1 VIDRIRVW
9 FRRPAAEFGYV
20 DPLLAALSVALMAFG
35 VVMVYSS
42 SAIEATV
49 KLGDPEFYLRRQ
61 AAFAGISLVVMFL
74 VSRIDYRKLR
84 LLTYPIFVGTL
95 VLLGLSLTGFGH
107 SGGGATRWL
116 QVGPVRIQP
125 AEMAK
130 LALILWL
137 GYSLAKKADRVKKF
151 SIGMVPHL
159 AVLAIVMLMCL
170 GQPDFGS
177 AVVMAVITIVMLFVA
192 GAKWRHLFAVIV
204 VGVVGG
210 AWAVQGKAY
219 RLGRID
225 AWQNIIENRHGSA
238 YQPFQSLMSF
248 GSGEATGLGLGKGY
262 QPLYLPEAHTDFISA
277 IIGEELGFVGIL
289 LLCGAFFTIVVRGVR
304 LSLTA
309 PDEYSAYV
317 AFGISCLFGIQ
328 VLINLMV
335 AMTIAPTKGLTL
347 PFISYGGSSLLVC
360 AAAMGILLS
369 ISRHSS
375 KVRAAPGETSGKS
388 SARSRSPSRAREKAH
403 AHAQGAV

>member
-1 VIDRIRVW
+1 MIDRVRTW
-9 FRRPAAEFGYV
+9 FRRPATEFGYV
-20 DPLLAALSVALMAFG
+20 DPLLAGLAVALMAFG
-35 VVMVYSS
+35 VVMVYSA

-61 AAFAGISLVVMFL
+61 AAFAGISLVVML
-74 VSRIDYRKLR
+74 VLSRVDYRKLR

-95 VLLGLSLTGFGH
+95 ILLGLSLTGFGH

-116 QVGPVRIQP
+116 QLGSVRIQP

-137 GYSLAKKADRVKKF
+137 GYSLAKKADRVKTF

-192 GAKWRHLFAVIV
+192 GARWRHLFAVIV
-204 VGVVGG
+204 AGVVGG
-210 AWAVQGKAY
+210 AWAVQRATY
-219 RLGRID
+219 RLGRIE

-262 QPLYLPEAHTDFISA
+262 QGLYLPEAHTDFISA
-277 IIGEELGFVGIL
+277 IIGEELGFIGVL
-289 LLCGAFFTIVVRGVR
+289 LLCAAFFTIVVRGVR
-304 LSLTA
+304 VSLTA

-328 VLINLMV
+328 ALINLMV

-347 PFISYGGSSLLVC
+347 PFISYGGSSLLVS
-360 AAAMGILLS
+360 AASMGILLS

-375 KVRAAPGETSGKS
+375 KVRAVAGGGTVRVRPRGSGRRDARAPAEGT
-388 SARSRSPSRAREKAH
+388 A
-403 AHAQGAV
+403 

>member
-1 VIDRIRVW
+1 MEV
-9 FRRPAAEFGYV
+9 GYV
-20 DPLLAALSVALMAFG
+20 DPLLAALTVALMAFG
-35 VVMVYSS
+35 VVMVYSA

-49 KLGDPEFYLRRQ
+49 KLDDPEFYLRRQ
-61 AAFAGISLVVMFL
+61 AAFAGISLVVMFF
-74 VSRIDYRKLR
+74 VSRIDTRKLR
-84 LLTYPIFVGTL
+84 LLTYPIFISTL
-95 VLLGLSLTGFGH
+95 LLLGLSLTGFGH

-116 QVGPVRIQP
+116 QIAGVRIQP

-137 GYSLAKKADRVKKF
+137 GYSLAKKADRVKTF
-151 SIGMVPHL
+151 SIGMIPHL
-159 AVLAIVMLMCL
+159 AVLAVVMLMCL

-192 GAKWRHLFAVIV
+192 GARWRHLFAVIV
-204 VGVVGG
+204 FAVPG
-210 AWAVQGKAY
+210 AAYAVQGKAY
-219 RLGRID
+219 RLGRLD

-248 GSGEATGLGLGKGY
+248 GSGESLGLGLGKGFQAGY
-262 QPLYLPEAHTDFISA
+262 VPEAHTDFISA

-289 LLCGAFFTIVVRGVR
+289 LLCAAFFTIVVRGVR

-328 VLINLMV
+328 ALINLMV

-347 PFISYGGSSLLVC
+347 PFISYGGSSLLVS

-369 ISRHSS
+369 ISRHTSKQRAVAGEDGARTRSS
-375 KVRAAPGETSGKS
+375 S
-388 SARSRSPSRAREKAH
+388 RSRTLTRRASAADDDAE
-403 AHAQGAV
+403 AQGVA

>member
-1 VIDRIRVW
+1 MIEPVRAW
-9 FRRPAAEFGYV
+9 FRRPATEFGYV

-35 VVMVYSS
+35 VVMVYSA

-61 AAFAGISLVVMFL
+61 AAFAGISLVVMFV
-74 VSRIDYRKLR
+74 VSRVDYRKLR
-84 LLTYPIFVGTL
+84 LLTYPIFAGTL
-95 VLLGLSLTGFGH
+95 ILLALSLTGFGH

-116 QVGPVRIQP
+116 QVGPIRVQP

-137 GYSLAKKADRVKKF
+137 GYSLAKKADRVKTF

-159 AVLAIVMLMCL
+159 AVLAVFMLMCL

-204 VGVVGG
+204 LGVVAG
-210 AWAVQGKAY
+210 AWAVQGAAY
-219 RLGRID
+219 RLGRIE
-225 AWQNIIENRHGSA
+225 AWRNIIENRHGSA

-248 GSGEATGLGLGKGY
+248 GSGEGTGLGLGKGY
-262 QPLYLPEAHTDFISA
+262 QGLYLPEAHTDFISA
-277 IIGEELGFVGIL
+277 IIGEELGFIGIL
-289 LLCGAFFTIVVRGVR
+289 LLCAAFFTIVVRGVR

-328 VLINLMV
+328 TLINLMV

-347 PFISYGGSSLLVC
+347 PFISYGGSSLLVS
-360 AAAMGILLS
+360 AASMGILLS
-369 ISRHSS
+369 ISRHCS
-375 KVRAAPGETSGKS
+375 KARAVGGAPKARTRVRAA
-388 SARSRSPSRAREKAH
+388 ASRD
-403 AHAQGAV
+403 AHAQGAA

>member
-1 VIDRIRVW
+1 MIEPLRAWLRG
-9 FRRPAAEFGYV
+9 PAARVGYV

-35 VVMVYSS
+35 VVMVYSA

-49 KLGDPEFYLRRQ
+49 RLGDPEFYLRRQ

-74 VSRIDYRKLR
+74 VSRVEYRTLR
-84 LLTYPIFVGTL
+84 LLTYPIFCGTL
-95 VLLGLSLTGFGH
+95 LLLGLSLTGFGH

-116 QVGPVRIQP
+116 QAGPVRVQP

-130 LALILWL
+130 VALILWL
-137 GYSLAKKADRVKKF
+137 GYSLAKKADRVKTF

-204 VGVVGG
+204 AGVVAA

-262 QPLYLPEAHTDFISA
+262 QGLYLPEAHTDFISA
-277 IIGEELGFVGIL
+277 IIGEELGFIGIL

-347 PFISYGGSSLLVC
+347 PFISYGGSSLLVS

-375 KVRAAPGETSGKS
+375 KARAPADAGDR
-388 SARSRSPSRAREKAH
+388 SAALRTHESH
-403 AHAQGAV
+403 AHAQGTV